1 MIKDSALS
9 EITLRRYE
17 KPYQELTKRELIKKI
32 CLSFGLLQEGDS
44 RDVIVDVLFILLEA
58 NKIKREMDEEE
69 IKNKVID
76 LRKSMKIELKGIAN
90 SNIRRQLKRLRDI
103 LIVEKISNKY
113 RISDFSNLSEIFEK
127 KIENFLVPQIIERI
141 KEYISE
147 LDE

>member
-44 RDVIVDVLFILLEA
+44 RDVVVDVLFILFEA
-58 NKIKREMDEEE
+58 KKIKREMDEEE

-76 LRKSMKIELKGIAN
+76 LRKSMKLELKGIAN

-103 LIVEKISNKY
+103 LLVEKISSKY
-113 RISDFSNLSEIFEK
+113 RMSDFSDISEIFEK
-127 KIENFLVPQIIERI
+127 KIEKFLIPQIIERI
-141 KEYISE
+141 KEYVSE
-147 LDE
+147 LEK